1 MATPGGPNF
10 DIVECP
16 RIVIFLSPFSDSI
29 NIYFKEVLNQNNILP
44 ILIAVF
50 MDITIM

>member
-1 MATPGGPNF
+1 MVTTGGPNF

-29 NIYFKEVLNQNNILP
+29 NIYFKEVLNQNNILV
-44 ILIAVF
+44 ILTAVL
-50 MDITIM
+50 MAISNM